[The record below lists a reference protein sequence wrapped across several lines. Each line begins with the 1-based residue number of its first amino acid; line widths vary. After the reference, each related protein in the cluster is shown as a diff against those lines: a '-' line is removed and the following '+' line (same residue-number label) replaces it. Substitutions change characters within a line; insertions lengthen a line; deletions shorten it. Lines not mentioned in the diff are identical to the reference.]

1 LGLSSVRD
9 RQALDVPISGPVVEI
24 DPLSENQQ
32 MEIARSLRGSQGEAI
47 LDQRMADTG
56 GLEN

>member
-1 LGLSSVRD
+1 M
-9 RQALDVPISGPVVEI
+9 PISGPVVEI